1 MSCFPAI
8 TQVGIVL
15 PVHNEEDLLA
25 ACLQRLRTAIERA
38 RLDGHLSVELV
49 IVLDQ
54 CTDRSAE
61 IAAEYVAEHAADE
74 RRNVQVMTSTA
85 RSVGAARAA
94 GMAALLDHLGP
105 DQLWLATT
113 DADSKVPADW
123 LVRQLTHHAAG
134 ADVVLGTVEVADWS
148 DHPAAVPLR
157 HARQYR
163 SRHGHHHVHGANL
176 SLTAQAYTS
185 AGGFAAVPADE
196 DVLLVQALEAGGWRL
211 AWVPD
216 LPVTTSARRIGR
228 APAGFA
234 RHLRELAHEPAGRV
248 SPVMEVADVA
258 AG

>member
-15 PVHNEEDLLA
+15 PVHNEEDLLP
-25 ACLQRLRTAIERA
+25 
-38 RLDGHLSVELV
+38 G
-49 IVLDQ
+49 VLDQ
-54 CTDRSAE
+54 CTDRTAE
-61 IAAEYVAEHAADE
+61 IVSEHTTGYAAGE
-74 RRNVQVMTSTA
+74 RRSVRVLTSSA
-85 RSVGAARAA
+85 RSVGAARGA
-94 GMAALLDHLGP
+94 GMAALLDHLGS
-105 DQLWLATT
+105 DGLWLTTT

-123 LVRQLTHHAAG
+123 LVRQLAHHAAG

-163 SRHGHHHVHGANL
+163 SRYGHHHVHGANL
-176 SLTAQAYTS
+176 ALSAHAYL
-185 AGGFAAVPADE
+185 AVGGFAAVSADE
-196 DVLLVQALEAGGWRL
+196 DVLLVRALQTGGWRM

-216 LPVTTSARRIGR
+216 MAVTTSARRIGR

-234 RHLRELAHEPAGRV
+234 RHLRELAPEPAVRLP
-248 SPVMEVADVA
+248 PVTGVADVA